1 MKKKIIYNEKTKKK
15 YLRKKNLMGYCP
27 DCIVREE
34 INLYC
39 KRVCIAG
46 NKVVRLYC
54 KVSVLA

>member
-1 MKKKIIYNEKTKKK
+1 MKKKLFIMKKRKKK
-15 YLRKKNLMGYCP
+15 FEQKNFDGLLPRLYCERRKT
-27 DCIVREE
+27 
-34 INLYC
+34 LYC